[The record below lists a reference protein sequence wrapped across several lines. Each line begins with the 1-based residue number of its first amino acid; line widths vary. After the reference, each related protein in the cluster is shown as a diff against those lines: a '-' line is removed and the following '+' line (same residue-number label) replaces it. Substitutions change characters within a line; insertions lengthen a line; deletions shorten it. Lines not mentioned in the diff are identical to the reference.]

1 MFLSLQE
8 EAREH
13 LNREKEERAM
23 SEASNPPKSDDGP
36 TVVKKKKLVL
46 DWENSDSEEEAVDFG
61 IVKDD
66 ILREFENYRAEP
78 EMSKDEDDIL
88 QWWRER
94 RTKYPNLA
102 RLARKY
108 LCVPATSTQAERVYS
123 ALGWLLNKRRLCLTG
138 SHVNNLMF
146 LKDNIRY

>member
-23 SEASNPPKSDDGP
+23 SVASNLPKSNDGP
-36 TVVKKKKLVL
+36 TVVKQKKLVL

-61 IVKDD
+61 IVKDN

-78 EMSKDEDDIL
+78 EMSKDEEDIL

-123 ALGWLLNKRRLCLTG
+123 ALGWLLNKR
-138 SHVNNLMF
+138 
-146 LKDNIRY
+146 

>member
-23 SEASNPPKSDDGP
+23 SVASNLPKSNDGP

-61 IVKDD
+61 IVKDN

-78 EMSKDEDDIL
+78 EMSKDEEDIL

-94 RTKYPNLA
+94 RTKYLNLA

-123 ALGWLLNKRRLCLTG
+123 ALGWLLNKR
-138 SHVNNLMF
+138 
-146 LKDNIRY
+146 

>member
-23 SEASNPPKSDDGP
+23 SVASNLPKSNDGP
-36 TVVKKKKLVL
+36 TVVKQKKLVL

-61 IVKDD
+61 IVKDN

-78 EMSKDEDDIL
+78 EMSKDEEDIL

-94 RTKYPNLA
+94 RTKYLNLA

-123 ALGWLLNKRRLCLTG
+123 ALGWLLNKR
-138 SHVNNLMF
+138 
-146 LKDNIRY
+146 